1 MSERRIELMPSLD
14 LAGVESLVASLQAA
28 LGDPAVRTLVLVGGG
43 QVFCRGLDIDALLA
57 APDPSIRRGAVV
69 GYQRALLALRR
80 GGKPSVALVQG
91 TAQGGGVGLAA
102 ACDVVVATTTATF
115 ALPEALF
122 GLAPAMVL
130 PILFERMA
138 PQRAR
143 LLALTP
149 HARSAAEAMAL
160 GLCDEVVEPAQA
172 ERAVG
177 RWVKQLARV
186 RPTSTKAIAA
196 VADLCAS
203 RELPEAL
210 AAVGEL
216 TLTATADPSVIEAL
230 RRFREEGFIGE
241 EDA

>member
-1 MSERRIELMPSLD
+1 MSERRVELLCSLD
-14 LAGVESLVASLQAA
+14 LGGVESLVASLEAA
-28 LGDPAVRTLVLVGGG
+28 LDDPAVHALVLVGGE

-57 APDPSIRRGAVV
+57 APDPAARRGAVA
-69 GYQRALLALRR
+69 GFQRALLALRR

-91 TAQGGGVGLAA
+91 AAQGGGVGLAA

-130 PILFERMA
+130 PILFERMT

-177 RWVKQLARV
+177 RWVKRLSRV
-186 RPTSTKAIAA
+186 RPASTKAIAA
-196 VADLCAS
+196 VGDLCAGQP
-203 RELPEAL
+203 LQGAL
-210 AAVGEL
+210 RAAGEL
-216 TLTATADPSVIEAL
+216 TLTATGDPSVIEAL
-230 RRFREEGFIGE
+230 RRFREDGLLGE
-241 EDA
+241 DGA